1 MRLFLDFQILQSNE
15 ALTANMVLST
25 REKYNLHRLIYPS
38 QKPMKK
44 HAYYFFK
51 DKKTRTASSSD
62 PIWANKHRHPALSH
76 EAKWP
81 QMRGQWRANNTLS
94 TLHILP
100 LLKNSFQPIL
110 QPVAPSPR

>member
-1 MRLFLDFQILQSNE
+1 
-15 ALTANMVLST
+15 
-25 REKYNLHRLIYPS
+25 
-38 QKPMKK
+38 MKK
-44 HAYYFFK
+44 HAYSLFK

-100 LLKNSFQPIL
+100 LLKNRLPTHTPTQEIQLPQLGGKKIIKL
-110 QPVAPSPR
+110 QEV